1 MKEID
6 NLTHKWEAIFFHKLE
21 DNIVKID
28 TAESNAE
35 IQSNP

>member
-1 MKEID
+1 MKEIE

-28 TAESNAE
+28 TR
-35 IQSNP
+35 